1 MVWLQVGEEEVE
13 AWAIKAMT
21 AKLMDA
27 KLDQLQRSLIVNHCA
42 PRLWCKGEWGGMRGK
57 LVGWRDRMKQLQAVV
72 QATRQR
78 QEQQLQMISN
88 GMPPMH

>member
-1 MVWLQVGEEEVE
+1 
-13 AWAIKAMT
+13 
-21 AKLMDA
+21 
-27 KLDQLQRSLIVNHCA
+27 
-42 PRLWCKGEWGGMRGK
+42 MRGK